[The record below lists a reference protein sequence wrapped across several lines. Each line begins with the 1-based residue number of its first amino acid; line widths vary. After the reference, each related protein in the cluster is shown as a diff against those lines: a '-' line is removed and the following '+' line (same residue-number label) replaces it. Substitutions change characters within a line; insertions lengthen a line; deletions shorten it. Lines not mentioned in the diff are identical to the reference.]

1 MPTNAEKSL
10 RTAARFLSSCFASS
24 ASPASCC
31 SLGKLIKRS
40 NAFSFSL
47 RLRSAFAHDV
57 DYLLSTERKR
67 IVVRSAS
74 NEPWREPGRKPFVCL
89 CRLLGPFLTAL
100 PLSECEQKC
109 GV

>member
-1 MPTNAEKSL
+1 V
-10 RTAARFLSSCFASS
+10 RFLSSRFASS
-24 ASPASCC
+24 VSLASCC

-74 NEPWREPGRKPFVCL
+74 NEPWREPGKKALVFTF